1 MKRIISATLFLTL
14 TAAAFAQSQPPDKPL
29 FGVFVNGREGFIDA
43 GGRMVISVPFEHVD
57 VFREGLAIAFDG
69 GRFGF
74 IDTAGKVVIPLRYAM
89 ARDFSQGL
97 AAVSVESRTW
107 KFGYIDR
114 TGRMVIAP
122 QFDQAGE
129 FNEGLALVR
138 VGELLRYIDPSGHV
152 AIDLHERRMQDEEN
166 FADARH
172 FSHGLAAFNAGA
184 TAPKWGFMDKSGKPV
199 IPPRFD
205 AVDRFYEGLARVVLD
220 GRHGY
225 IDTAGNMVLEIPGDR
240 TSGSFSQGLA
250 AVKAGDKFGYID
262 TKGTMVIAPRF
273 DDAKEFVADRAR
285 VKIGDAFGYIDKTGR
300 LAIPAHF
307 KDGEDFAN
315 GLARVSPSSLC
326 SEYIDAEGRVVWRNG
341 GTEKGMPC
349 AESVVLKAGD
359 PFIDPRD
366 GQRYP
371 TVMVGETAWLGR
383 NLAFVAPRSWC
394 YDDAATC
401 DEDGR
406 LYAWTAA
413 RDACPAGWHL
423 PSDAEWQ
430 ELETFAGLPPELVAQ
445 KFDRPTDVGTELMTG
460 GSSGFAAPRA
470 GSRQPNRAY
479 AAKGEAA
486 ELWTSSE
493 TDEESA
499 IYRMLSKGGIRRNPR
514 GKSSALSV
522 RCVRDGKTSAAKT
535 PASAPAGS
543 PLEIARNAAMEGES
557 AEATGHV
564 GELRLEKLNEASAAL
579 DSYRKLHPDDIDGLL
594 LAARLGR
601 LQEMGVQIFSAPQ
614 PEIGRQREA
623 EQSQRAHLL
632 ELQSLV
638 DRVLAI
644 APGNAEAHYVKA
656 RLFGST
662 TRTVYGAGPEPGVW
676 NVDQA
681 ILSAKK
687 AVELAPDVVAYRE
700 ALASSLIVGQKFDE
714 ATAALAGVAGG
725 RHPMSVLLQEMAQVP
740 VPNGAI
746 ALPGPARDMADAE
759 MSKGRLPD
767 YPYLRVRA
775 YALGGTGEQVEA
787 FYRGKWPGFRFFKAP
802 GDQDPDFSMNMF
814 MELLRREGSRLVPL
828 GGGRKVENAS
838 PADVQSST
846 AVMVLE
852 MRNRPAAEA
861 SPWITLLPERDRK
874 LYCVINIINY
884 RAIK

>member
-326 SEYIDAEGRVVWRNG
+326 SEYIDAEGRVVWR
-341 GTEKGMPC
+341 
-349 AESVVLKAGD
+349 
-359 PFIDPRD
+359 
-366 GQRYP
+366 
-371 TVMVGETAWLGR
+371 
-383 NLAFVAPRSWC
+383 
-394 YDDAATC
+394 
-401 DEDGR
+401 
-406 LYAWTAA
+406 TAA
-413 RDACPAGWHL
+413 PKRGCHA
-423 PSDAEWQ
+423 PS
-430 ELETFAGLPPELVAQ
+430 P
-445 KFDRPTDVGTELMTG
+445 
-460 GSSGFAAPRA
+460 
-470 GSRQPNRAY
+470 
-479 AAKGEAA
+479 
-486 ELWTSSE
+486 
-493 TDEESA
+493 
-499 IYRMLSKGGIRRNPR
+499 
-514 GKSSALSV
+514 
-522 RCVRDGKTSAAKT
+522 
-535 PASAPAGS
+535 
-543 PLEIARNAAMEGES
+543 
-557 AEATGHV
+557 
-564 GELRLEKLNEASAAL
+564 
-579 DSYRKLHPDDIDGLL
+579 
-594 LAARLGR
+594 
-601 LQEMGVQIFSAPQ
+601 
-614 PEIGRQREA
+614 
-623 EQSQRAHLL
+623 
-632 ELQSLV
+632 
-638 DRVLAI
+638 
-644 APGNAEAHYVKA
+644 
-656 RLFGST
+656 
-662 TRTVYGAGPEPGVW
+662 
-676 NVDQA
+676 
-681 ILSAKK
+681 
-687 AVELAPDVVAYRE
+687 
-700 ALASSLIVGQKFDE
+700 
-714 ATAALAGVAGG
+714 
-725 RHPMSVLLQEMAQVP
+725 
-740 VPNGAI
+740 
-746 ALPGPARDMADAE
+746 
-759 MSKGRLPD
+759 
-767 YPYLRVRA
+767 
-775 YALGGTGEQVEA
+775 
-787 FYRGKWPGFRFFKAP
+787 
-802 GDQDPDFSMNMF
+802 
-814 MELLRREGSRLVPL
+814 
-828 GGGRKVENAS
+828 
-838 PADVQSST
+838 
-846 AVMVLE
+846 
-852 MRNRPAAEA
+852 
-861 SPWITLLPERDRK
+861 
-874 LYCVINIINY
+874 
-884 RAIK
+884 